1 MNFDPK
7 EVRVPFILI
16 MILFLILNNLT
27 PDSIMDRDFKN
38 INNIVLIIGTFF
50 GLFLLSSIQH
60 SSDEE
65 EIKTLKKDLEKSERS
80 KKKK

>member
-50 GLFLLSSIQH
+50 GLILLSSIQH

>member
-1 MNFDPK
+1 MNFDPR

-16 MILFLILNNLT
+16 MIFFLILNNLT
-27 PDSIMDRDFKN
+27 PDSKMDSEFKN

-50 GLFLLSSIQH
+50 GLLVLSSIQR

-65 EIKTLKKDLEKSERS
+65 EIKSLRNDLEKLKKS